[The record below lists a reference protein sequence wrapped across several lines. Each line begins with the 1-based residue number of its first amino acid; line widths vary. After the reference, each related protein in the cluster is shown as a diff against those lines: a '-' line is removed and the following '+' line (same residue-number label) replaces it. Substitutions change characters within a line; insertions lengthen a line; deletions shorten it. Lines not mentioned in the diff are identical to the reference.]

1 MEKGSSAQ
9 EHGLLDLLI
18 AVVRHTRLL
27 VIVPLLAGIAG
38 FTMAYLKPPTY
49 TSEAILAMA
58 EATSKQAALMMVTPL
73 VIDSVIDK
81 LNLARDMPMEQA
93 RDRLI
98 GQIRAKVARDGL
110 LRLEVGAASPAQAQL
125 LAKSLIEAWRATT
138 VPGEQEQQELLA
150 RLSYVQKMLKSI
162 DLLMARLTT
171 ESPVYFDGA
180 VTRGDR
186 GLTLVSLGELQAKYF
201 AESHAIP
208 RTLQGVSTDVVRQ
221 QPSLPTRPAPAGKSS
236 FAILLALSTFLLL
249 LIGVLMKHLLDRYV
263 VDARNAVK
271 LARLRSALLSNA
283 RSAPTQAVTPHD

>member
-18 AVVRHTRLL
+18 AVVQHTRLL

-38 FTMAYLKPPTY
+38 FTLAYLKPPTY

-58 EATSKQAALMMVTPL
+58 EGESKRAALMMVTPL
-73 VIDSVIDK
+73 VIDPVIDK
-81 LNLARDMPMEQA
+81 QNLAKDMPLEQA
-93 RDRLI
+93 RDQLI
-98 GQIRAKVARDGL
+98 GQIRAIVARDGL
-110 LRLEVGAASPAQAQL
+110 LRIEVGAPSPAQAQL
-125 LAKSLIEAWRATT
+125 LARAVIDSWRATT
-138 VPGEQEQQELLA
+138 VPGEQEKQELQT
-150 RLSYVQKMLKSI
+150 RLIYVQKMLQSI

-208 RTLQGVSTDVVRQ
+208 RTLQGVSPDVVRQ
-221 QPSLPTRPAPAGKSS
+221 QPSLPTKPAPAGKSS
-236 FAILLALSTFLLL
+236 FAILLTVSTFLLL
-249 LIGVLMKHLLDRYV
+249 LIAVLMKHLLGRYV
-263 VDARNAVK
+263 VDARNAAS
-271 LARLRSALLSNA
+271 LARLRAALFSG
-283 RSAPTQAVTPHD
+283 TKAVPPQTATPHD